1 MKLYEIDSA
10 ISECFDEETGEVDA
24 ERLTELMQ
32 LRDDKIESLALYAL
46 QLKSDAETVDAEIDR
61 LKKRKEAIEKKAKG
75 IRAYLITALNGKNF
89 KSPLV
94 TVSKPRTSEKLVI
107 DNPDAIPEG
116 FFIVVETKKID
127 TGAIKQAV
135 AGGWKTDA
143 AHIEITQSV
152 TIR

>member
-24 ERLTELMQ
+24 ERLTELIQ
-32 LRDDKIESLALYAL
+32 LRDDKIESVALYAL
-46 QLKSDAETVDAEIDR
+46 QLKSDAETVDSEIER
-61 LKKRKEAIEKKAKG
+61 LKKRKEAIEKKANG

-94 TVSKPRTSEKLVI
+94 TVSKPRTNEKLVI

-116 FFIVVETKKID
+116 FFTVVETKKLD
-127 TGAIKQAV
+127 TAAVKQAV

-143 AHIEITQSV
+143 AHIEVTQSV